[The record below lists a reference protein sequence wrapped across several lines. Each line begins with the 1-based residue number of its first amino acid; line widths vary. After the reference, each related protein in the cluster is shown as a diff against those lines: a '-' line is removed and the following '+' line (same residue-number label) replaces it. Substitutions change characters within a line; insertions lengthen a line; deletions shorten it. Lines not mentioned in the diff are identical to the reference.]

1 MKSYL
6 ISTIIVLLIQVIV
19 SFFVTVNL
27 VSLSQTYQTNS
38 QTLNQ
43 ITSTNQLLKSQY
55 YQLTSKT
62 YLQEQVKKLPY
73 FPIVKSIDT
82 RQ

>member
-6 ISTIIVLLIQVIV
+6 ISTIIILLIQVIV

-27 VSLSQTYQTNS
+27 VNLSQTYQTNS
-38 QTLNQ
+38 QTLSQLTSANQ
-43 ITSTNQLLKSQY
+43 QLKAQY

-62 YLQEQVKKLPY
+62 YLEQQIKKLPY
-73 FPIVKSIDT
+73 FPIVKNIDT
-82 RQ
+82 HQ

>member
-6 ISTIIVLLIQVIV
+6 ISTIIVLIIQVTV

-27 VSLSQTYQTNS
+27 VNLSLTYQTNS
-38 QTLNQ
+38 QTLSQLTSINQ
-43 ITSTNQLLKSQY
+43 QLKGQY

-73 FPIVKSIDT
+73 FPISKSIDT